1 MQFYIK
7 KLKRFVFLDLG
18 TFTANM
24 MDLGTFTA
32 NVMDLSTFAANMM
45 NLGTFSIIK
54 WTLLFFPTSS
64 TSIEIRRK
72 VLFLLQPRDAT
83 YVCSNTILLK
93 KCPK

>member
-1 MQFYIK
+1 MRIFKTIYHFKQFYIN

-32 NVMDLSTFAANMM
+32 NVMDLSTFTANMM

-54 WTLLFFPTSS
+54 WTLLFFP
-64 TSIEIRRK
+64 
-72 VLFLLQPRDAT
+72 A
-83 YVCSNTILLK
+83 
-93 KCPK
+93 